1 MINLLS
7 NPCIYDYELQLRISK
22 NVASKIQFFL
32 RKTILYFNISE
43 ENETESSSF
52 C

>member
-1 MINLLS
+1 MINPQPNL
-7 NPCIYDYELQLRISK
+7 CIHDYELKLRISK

-32 RKTILYFNISE
+32 RKTILYINISE